1 MAENKVVI
9 IDYGMGNLWSV
20 ASAIEFVGHT
30 SVISD
35 DPSMISKASVLILP
49 GVGSFRKA
57 MQTIKEKSIDMAIL
71 ESLQKPRSK
80 ILGICLG
87 MQLLGVS
94 STEDG
99 LTPGLGLVMNE
110 VTKLASHEK
119 QLKIPHVGFNI
130 VQKPENS
137 KLFDQFSNDAAFY
150 FVHSYAM
157 QFIDGPQKC
166 AMTTYGQKFVSAIET
181 DQVFGTQFHPEK
193 SQKNGLRVLE
203 NFMR

>member
-20 ASAIEFVGHT
+20 ASAVKFVGAT
-30 SVISD
+30 PVISD
-35 DPSMISKASVLILP
+35 DPSTISKASVLILP

-57 MQTIKEKSIDMAIL
+57 MTTIKEKSIDMAIL

-99 LTPGLGLVMNE
+99 LTPGLGLVKNE
-110 VTKLASHEK
+110 VVKLANHEK
-119 QLKIPHVGFNI
+119 QIKIPHVG
-130 VQKPENS
+130 
-137 KLFDQFSNDAAFY
+137 
-150 FVHSYAM
+150 
-157 QFIDGPQKC
+157 
-166 AMTTYGQKFVSAIET
+166 
-181 DQVFGTQFHPEK
+181 
-193 SQKNGLRVLE
+193 
-203 NFMR
+203 